1 MLLFAV
7 KNAVDLSFCFIPAC
21 VTEKQWKELYVNLRY
36 QSMAYVVTQKEEE
49 EEEEENS
56 YFSSYSHYGIHEE
69 MLKVQFTTYMYM

>member
-1 MLLFAV
+1 MCYREAV
-7 KNAVDLSFCFIPAC
+7 KGIVCEPEIS
-21 VTEKQWKELYVNLRY
+21 VNGKCGN
-36 QSMAYVVTQKEEE
+36 MEEE